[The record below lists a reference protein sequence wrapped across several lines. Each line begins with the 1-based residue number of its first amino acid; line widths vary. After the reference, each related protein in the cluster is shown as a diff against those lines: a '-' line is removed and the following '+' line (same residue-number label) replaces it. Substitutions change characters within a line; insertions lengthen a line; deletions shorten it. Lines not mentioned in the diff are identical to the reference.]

1 LSRGPTGLEDL
12 GPEARAS
19 LGSLVEALGSDPR
32 APSSVRDP
40 ETAWKVHIADSLAGL
55 EFDELREATA
65 ITDVGAGA
73 GFPGLPLAVVLP
85 GARVDMVESTTR
97 KCEFMR
103 RAIATAE
110 IANARVIC
118 ERSEKW
124 AQVPPPEGGREAYGA
139 VTARAVGRLATLAEL
154 AAPLLAAGGVLV
166 AWKGRRDLD
175 EEGELDR
182 AGPRLA
188 MEAEDVRWVGPYA
201 GSRNRHLHV
210 MRKVGPT
217 PPELPRRPGMAK
229 KRPLGA

>member
-1 LSRGPTGLEDL
+1 
-12 GPEARAS
+12 
-19 LGSLVEALGSDPR
+19 
-32 APSSVRDP
+32 
-40 ETAWKVHIADSLAGL
+40 
-55 EFDELREATA
+55 
-65 ITDVGAGA
+65 
-73 GFPGLPLAVVLP
+73 
-85 GARVDMVESTTR
+85 MR

-103 RAIATAE
+103 GAIAATGTP
-110 IANARVIC
+110 NARVVC
-118 ERSEKW
+118 ERSERW
-124 AQVPPPEGGREAYGA
+124 ASRLPPEGGRDGYGA

-154 AAPLLAAGGVLV
+154 AAPLLADGGVLV